1 MGKYNKNYNY
11 SNDEF
16 AKDMETPVE
25 TEPVAEVEVQAP
37 VEEPK
42 PELIAK
48 PEPKKEEVK
57 VEPKKKSNTPG
68 VVVSKGPA
76 RL

>member
-16 AKDMETPVE
+16 AKDMEAPVE
-25 TEPVAEVEVQAP
+25 TEPVVEAEVQAP
-37 VEEPK
+37 VEAPK
-42 PELIAK
+42 PEPIAK
-48 PEPKKEEVK
+48 PEPKKEVK

-68 VVVSKGPA
+68 IVASKGPA